1 MIRKLEHE
9 RDKLSNQLEK
19 SQEAASHAKKMAKE
33 GEMAIKSATANC
45 TRLENELNRLAQAR
59 FWSKSRNLQI
69 TIGKKRPTLS
79 LRIGET
85 IELKRPFMVLR
96 LNSEEN

>member
-1 MIRKLEHE
+1 MDRTGSNWFVDSVNSITIIQERAVMIRKLEHE

-59 FWSKSRNLQI
+59 F
-69 TIGKKRPTLS
+69 
-79 LRIGET
+79 
-85 IELKRPFMVLR
+85 
-96 LNSEEN
+96 

>member
-1 MIRKLEHE
+1 MMIRKLEHE

-59 FWSKSRNLQI
+59 FQFQKTLLVSR
-69 TIGKKRPTLS
+69 
-79 LRIGET
+79 
-85 IELKRPFMVLR
+85 R
-96 LNSEEN
+96 LVKPNSQSTFESYAIQRC

>member
-59 FWSKSRNLQI
+59 F
-69 TIGKKRPTLS
+69 
-79 LRIGET
+79 LRKPNINY
-85 IELKRPFMVLR
+85 IILKLKAMRFFK
-96 LNSEEN
+96 

>member
-1 MIRKLEHE
+1 MMIRKLEHE

-59 FWSKSRNLQI
+59 FQFQTTYPKLYLESYFTHPGPWPSRLHI
-69 TIGKKRPTLS
+69 KP
-79 LRIGET
+79 
-85 IELKRPFMVLR
+85 
-96 LNSEEN
+96 